1 MSVATGGMSSGHT
14 SNGLILVVDDEPD
27 IRKVFRMTLN
37 RAGYDV
43 LEAEDGDNA
52 MQVINADGN
61 PSTRM

>member
-1 MSVATGGMSSGHT
+1 MSVATGGMFSGHT
-14 SNGLILVVDDEPD
+14 TNGRVLVVDDKPD